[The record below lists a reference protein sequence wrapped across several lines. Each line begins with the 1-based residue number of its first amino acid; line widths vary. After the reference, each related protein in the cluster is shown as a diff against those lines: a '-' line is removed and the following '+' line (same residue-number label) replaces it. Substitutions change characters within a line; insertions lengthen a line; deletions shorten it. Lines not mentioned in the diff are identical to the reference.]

1 MTLFGQEKR
10 LTFFSNFYLY
20 LIFRGGRIKDAKE
33 LIDEGLHVDAYDFN
47 SGNTALHAAV
57 LLRDKDFVIYLLE
70 KGANANMKNRRGQ
83 TPLHLAVENRQNQI
97 SEILILQGK
106 ADAKLP
112 DNMGKSAYEL
122 AGVIPTYQ
130 LEIKSKKKMKNFQSS
145 F

>member
-1 MTLFGQEKR
+1 M
-10 LTFFSNFYLY
+10 
-20 LIFRGGRIKDAKE
+20 
-33 LIDEGLHVDAYDFN
+33 
-47 SGNTALHAAV
+47 
-57 LLRDKDFVIYLLE
+57 RDKDFVIYLLE

-130 LEIKSKKKMKNFQSS
+130 LEIKSKKKMKNF
-145 F
+145 